1 MKKIKDKKIKASLS
15 IKNVIKSKALTSSL
29 HKITK
34 FHLISWSES
43 FVETD
48 SFCRVLGKFPER
60 NLLRDLLKNLFLVK
74 SIFREELLGNSS
86 LMLIKRT

>member
-1 MKKIKDKKIKASLS
+1 MKKIKDKKIKALLN

-74 SIFREELLGNSS
+74 SIFREELGNSS